1 MDGSILYGVEP
12 PEPIIAG
19 VWLQYRCHAIDPLA
33 TIIRVPGQTSSNIF
47 FIFPYKLKY
56 IQILAKPYESERYN
70 FVLVQQLPTEFW
82 GPQVKQTSQGREA
95 LVRGY

>member
-19 VWLQYRCHAIDPLA
+19 AWLQYRCHAIDPLA
-33 TIIRVPGQTSSNIF
+33 TMLKSARTNFIKSF
-47 FIFPYKLKY
+47 FYFSFEIE
-56 IQILAKPYESERYN
+56 ILAKPYESERYN

-82 GPQVKQTSQGREA
+82 GPQVKQTSQGRDA
-95 LVRGY
+95 LVRG

>member
-19 VWLQYRCHAIDPLA
+19 VCLRYLCIDPLA
-33 TIIRVPGQTSSNIF
+33 AMMKSAAGQTSSNIV

-82 GPQVKQTSQGREA
+82 GPQVKQTSQGRDA